1 MTGLP
6 FRSKLA
12 PYEHEIVELRRQR
25 PPVSYREIVRRL
37 KEQYDVTVTI
47 NGVFAFLK
55 TRKKWDRRAAAE
67 KKPAVASAPSSP
79 SQSTR
84 PSAMTAGPA
93 DTGSSTDRRQRFH
106 FTFSNRYNLTR
117 LSPEEKDSLEK
128 KLNDPLKGQS

>member
-25 PPVSYREIVRRL
+25 PPVSYREIARRL
-37 KEQYDVTVTI
+37 KERYDVTVTI

-79 SQSTR
+79 SQSR
-84 PSAMTAGPA
+84 PSAVPSSAGT
-93 DTGSSTDRRQRFH
+93 DSSTDRRKRFH

>member
-25 PPVSYREIVRRL
+25 PPVSYREIARRL

-67 KKPAVASAPSSP
+67 KKPAEASAPSSR

-84 PSAMTAGPA
+84 ESADPPRSRGT
-93 DTGSSTDRRQRFH
+93 DSSTQHRARSH
-106 FTFSNRYNLTR
+106 LTFSNRYNLTR
-117 LSPEEKDSLEK
+117 LSPHNKDTLAK
-128 KLNDPLKGQS
+128 